1 MIWRFQ
7 FPIRGVDFPL
17 SNRLFADS
25 FRKCVMTKIVTT
37 QKEDISEKL
46 RFIDTLDVSQ
56 DQKDALK
63 KYVELINM
71 QTTFYTDDNTLV
83 AQIN

>member
-1 MIWRFQ
+1 
-7 FPIRGVDFPL
+7 
-17 SNRLFADS
+17 
-25 FRKCVMTKIVTT
+25 MTKVITI

-46 RFIDTLDVSQ
+46 RLIDTLDVSEE
-56 DQKDALK
+56 QKELVRQ
-63 KYVELINM
+63 YVRLMNT

>member
-1 MIWRFQ
+1 
-7 FPIRGVDFPL
+7 
-17 SNRLFADS
+17 
-25 FRKCVMTKIVTT
+25 MTKVITI

-63 KYVELINM
+63 KYVQLMNI

>member
-1 MIWRFQ
+1 
-7 FPIRGVDFPL
+7 
-17 SNRLFADS
+17 
-25 FRKCVMTKIVTT
+25 MTKIVTT

>member
-1 MIWRFQ
+1 
-7 FPIRGVDFPL
+7 
-17 SNRLFADS
+17 
-25 FRKCVMTKIVTT
+25 MTKVKKNDTVV
-37 QKEDISEKL
+37 L
-46 RFIDTLDVSQ
+46 RDTLDVSQ

-63 KYVELINM
+63 KYVQLMNI

>member
-1 MIWRFQ
+1 
-7 FPIRGVDFPL
+7 
-17 SNRLFADS
+17 
-25 FRKCVMTKIVTT
+25 MTKIVTI

-63 KYVELINM
+63 KYVQLMNI

>member
-1 MIWRFQ
+1 
-7 FPIRGVDFPL
+7 
-17 SNRLFADS
+17 
-25 FRKCVMTKIVTT
+25 MTKIVTT

-46 RFIDTLDVSQ
+46 RLIDTLSVSQ
-56 DQKDALK
+56 EQKELLK
-63 KYVELINM
+63 QYVQLMNT

>member
-1 MIWRFQ
+1 
-7 FPIRGVDFPL
+7 
-17 SNRLFADS
+17 
-25 FRKCVMTKIVTT
+25 MTKVITI

-46 RFIDTLDVSQ
+46 RLIDTLDVSQ

-63 KYVELINM
+63 KYVQLMNI
-71 QTTFYTDDNTLV
+71 QTTFYTDDNTLI

>member
-1 MIWRFQ
+1 
-7 FPIRGVDFPL
+7 
-17 SNRLFADS
+17 
-25 FRKCVMTKIVTT
+25 MTKIVST
-37 QKEDISEKL
+37 QKSDISDKL
-46 RFIDTLDVSQ
+46 KMIDALAISQ

-63 KYVELINM
+63 KYVQLMNI

>member
-1 MIWRFQ
+1 
-7 FPIRGVDFPL
+7 
-17 SNRLFADS
+17 
-25 FRKCVMTKIVTT
+25 MTKIVTI

-46 RFIDTLDVSQ
+46 RFIDTLDVSEE
-56 DQKDALK
+56 QKELVRQ
-63 KYVELINM
+63 YVRLMNT

>member
-1 MIWRFQ
+1 
-7 FPIRGVDFPL
+7 
-17 SNRLFADS
+17 
-25 FRKCVMTKIVTT
+25 MTKIVTI

-46 RFIDTLDVSQ
+46 RLIDTLDVSQ

-63 KYVELINM
+63 KYVQLMNI

>member
-1 MIWRFQ
+1 
-7 FPIRGVDFPL
+7 
-17 SNRLFADS
+17 
-25 FRKCVMTKIVTT
+25 MTKIVTT

-46 RFIDTLDVSQ
+46 RLIDTLDVSQ

-63 KYVELINM
+63 KYVQLMNI